1 MYNDQRLIAPSR
13 LHRRPGLADARQ
25 EQTRQETAAIRMKLS
40 RQQVYV
46 AVVGLAGLAVLAGV
60 VVAPPGDPLILL
72 LFCLLAAAAEWTT
85 ATLLQAKQF
94 SIELSI
100 TSAVSFA
107 AALIFAPSAAGW
119 VGAVGGATAAV
130 ISARRQHFTAR
141 RAAEVLAFNAGM
153 NALATFVGAVTF
165 QSVHG
170 GPLTGT
176 LAFGDLPLLVVA
188 TIADDLV
195 NALALV
201 LMITIQWGQK
211 PFTIWRENFAWA
223 APINVATMTIGGGAL
238 AIGYG
243 ALGLTGLLVF
253 FLPVFLSVYAFRAY
267 ITRTQALMAHLEE
280 MIQERTADLA
290 KANESLQ
297 DLHRQKDAFFA
308 VITHDMRSPLTSM
321 LGFTDLLERSEGL
334 SGDVQPFLAAI
345 KRNTETLMEM
355 VTNILDLSKLDS
367 GRMEYEREPV
377 DLAEIVNE
385 VLINIEG
392 HARRRAITLHDS
404 VERTQRLTGDAEKLR
419 RMVTNLVSN
428 AIKYTREGG
437 QVYVD
442 LRQSDGHLQ
451 LSVRDTG
458 IGIPADQ
465 MPYLF
470 ERFRRVRRTDGTD
483 AVGTGL
489 GLSIVREFAQAHGG
503 QIEVRSEEGI
513 GSTFTVTLPV
523 AVEPAAAN

>member
-1 MYNDQRLIAPSR
+1 MS
-13 LHRRPGLADARQ
+13 
-25 EQTRQETAAIRMKLS
+25 LS
-40 RQQVYV
+40 RQQLYI
-46 AVVGLAGLAVLAGV
+46 AAIGIAGLLALAGNLF
-60 VVAPPGDPLILL
+60 APSGDPVTLL

-107 AALIFAPSAAGW
+107 AALIFAPSAAGL

-130 ISARRQHFTAR
+130 ISARRQKFAKQ
-141 RAAEVLAFNAGM
+141 RALEVLVFNSGM

-165 QSVHG
+165 QSLHG
-170 GPLTGT
+170 GPLTGALT
-176 LAFGDLPLLVVA
+176 LGDLPLLAVA
-188 TIADDLV
+188 TVVDDLV
-195 NALALV
+195 NAVALV
-201 LMITIQWGQK
+201 VMITIQWGQK

-223 APINVATMTIGGGAL
+223 APINVATMAIGGGAL
-238 AIGYG
+238 ATGFS

-267 ITRTQALMAHLEE
+267 ITRTQAMMAHLEE
-280 MIQERTADLA
+280 MVQERTADLA

-297 DLHRQKDAFFA
+297 ELHLQKDAFFA

-321 LGFTDLLERSEGL
+321 LGFTELLERMGKLDDEHR
-334 SGDVQPFLAAI
+334 PFLVAI
-345 KRNTETLMEM
+345 RRNTQSLMDM

-367 GRMEYEREPV
+367 GRMEYRRDPI
-377 DLAEIVNE
+377 DFSDIVE
-385 VLINIEG
+385 DVLLRIEG
-392 HARRRAITLHDS
+392 HARSRDIALHKHVEITP
-404 VERTQRLTGDAEKLR
+404 QLTGDAEKLR
-419 RMVTNLVSN
+419 RLVTNLVSN

-437 QVYVD
+437 QVYVA
-442 LRQSDGHLQ
+442 LRPSDGHVELN
-451 LSVRDTG
+451 VRDTG

-465 MPYLF
+465 LPNIF
-470 ERFRRVRRTDGTD
+470 ERFRRVRRQDGTD

-503 QIEVRSEEGI
+503 HIEVRSEEGV
-513 GSTFTVTLPV
+513 GSSFTVRLPV
-523 AVEPAAAN
+523 AYDPPAA